1 MEGIDSI
8 NRGKQ
13 TPREIIQAFNEKL
26 TISGEAPGLEP
37 GEKAPNFSLKNQ
49 FEKIVTLNE
58 ILRKGP
64 VILSFYRGEWCGHC
78 SREMQQIASVQEQ
91 LNQKNVTVLAIA
103 PQHPQDAVK
112 MSEKNNL
119 HFDLLSDPDFKI
131 ITLYKLKFILSK
143 DVQDVYENKFNLNLP
158 NLTANKSWELPIPA
172 TFLINQ
178 KGIIVESYV
187 ETDYTKRLT
196 GDELLELLNKT

>member
-1 MEGIDSI
+1 MEGTDSI
-8 NRGKQ
+8 TRGEQ

-78 SREMQQIASVQEQ
+78 NREMQQIESIQEE
-91 LNQKNVTVLAIA
+91 LNARNVTVLAIA

-112 MSEKNNL
+112 MADKNNL
-119 HFDLLSDPDFKI
+119 HFDLLSDPDFNVI
-131 ITLYKLKFILSK
+131 EIYKLKFSLSE

-158 NLTANKSWELPIPA
+158 NLTANKTWELPIPA
-172 TFLINQ
+172 TFIINQ
-178 KGIIVESYV
+178 NGIIVESYV

-196 GDELLELLNKT
+196 GEELLELLNKM